1 MRVWLAVKCFFKVLF
16 DAEFAH
22 CIRQQAEGSLAQH
35 KPQEPAPAVGVTSA
49 AMSQRNDAIAL
60 LATLQR
66 EARFVDIVSE
76 SLDGHS
82 DAQIGA
88 AAHDVLRDS
97 GKVLD
102 RLFSLQPV
110 VDAEEGKSVEV
121 PAGYDAGRYRLT
133 GNVSRAATHG
143 AIDACRL
150 AGHKMRTAGVDRQ
163 PPGRLN
169 CRTSRSRGGMSEGNS
184 T

>member
-1 MRVWLAVKCFFKVLF
+1 MRVWLAVRCFFKVLF
-16 DAEFAH
+16 DAEFAR
-22 CIRQQAEGSLAQH
+22 CIRQPIEGIPAQ
-35 KPQEPAPAVGVTSA
+35 PQSATPAPPATSA
-49 AMSQRNDAIAL
+49 AVSQRSDAIAL

-88 AAHDVLRDS
+88 AARDVLRDS

-102 RLFSLQPV
+102 RLFSLQRV
-110 VDAEEGKSVEV
+110 VDAEEGKCVEV

-133 GNVSRAATHG
+133 GNVSRALPLTGQLMHAGWQATKCQLPAWTGSHQAALIVAPAEVEVG
-143 AIDACRL
+143 
-150 AGHKMRTAGVDRQ
+150 
-163 PPGRLN
+163 
-169 CRTSRSRGGMSEGNS
+169 
-184 T
+184 

>member
-1 MRVWLAVKCFFKVLF
+1 MRVWLAVRCFFKVLF

-22 CIRQQAEGSLAQH
+22 CLRQRIEGIPAQ
-35 KPQEPAPAVGVTSA
+35 PQSATPAPPATSA
-49 AMSQRNDAIAL
+49 TLSQRSDAIAL

-88 AAHDVLRDS
+88 AARDVLRDS

-102 RLFSLQPV
+102 RLFSLQRV
-110 VDAEEGKSVEV
+110 VDAEEGKCVGV

-133 GNVSRAATHG
+133 GNVSRAAAHG
-143 AIDACRL
+143 AIDARWL
-150 AGHKMRTAGVDRQ
+150 AGNKMRITSVDRQ

-169 CRTSRSRGGMSEGNS
+169 CRTSRSPGGMSEGNS